1 MTVYSG
7 PVFDMAVNQF
17 GVIANHL
24 EIPMDERDRI
34 LMPKRAITVSCP
46 IHRDDGTVAVFEGY
60 RVQHHLTLGPTKGG
74 TRFAPSVDIGEVA
87 ALAIWMSWK
96 CALVGLPYGGAKGGV
111 NVDLSTISKR
121 ELEALSR
128 RYMQEMIPFVGPH
141 TDVMAPD
148 MGTNEQVMAWFMDTY
163 SMYQGRTVTEI
174 VTGKPVSSGGT
185 LGRREATGRGV
196 AYLARRVLKELSINP
211 GTATAVIQGFGN
223 VGSYAALELHQYGL
237 KVIAVS
243 DHTGALHDP
252 AGLDIPALMRHAGTH
267 GSIAGFSNQLAFDP
281 EQILTLPCD
290 VLVPAA
296 MERVIDAK
304 VAENLKCRV
313 LAEGANGPTTPDAD
327 LVLEKRQ
334 GEVFLIPDILCNSG
348 GVVVSYFEWVQDLQ
362 QLFWEEEEVT
372 RREYAI
378 LDRAFDTMVTA
389 GQGGQDPA
397 SDRGDGDRR
406 GEGPRRQEHARP
418 VPVITGL
425 DHVVVLTGDINAASA
440 AYQTLFARAPAWQY
454 SGDGADRVLFT
465 LDNTTLELVAPS
477 GEGANADRIRAVL
490 AAQGEGLASICFRT
504 SDIARMHRRLDRL
517 TLKPDAHCRG
527 RKPRRDLGRD
537 AVMEAHARG
546 NGGHARHPP
555 VLPRTRQGAAA
566 VGANHDRIDHGDGPC
581 RGLDV
586 GPRAGR
592 RPLWRAAR
600 PRHGARSLAPGLGPA
615 DVLPLRRP
623 HCRGHAPAGQG
634 DGYVAGP
641 AARPVLA
648 RLRHRRHPCAAG
660 CRPASTSRKSAP
672 AASRGRGS

>member
-237 KVIAVS
+237 KIIAVS

-378 LDRAFDTMVTA
+378 LDRAFDTWCSGPKRTR
-389 GQGGQDPA
+389 
-397 SDRGDGDRR
+397 SRI
-406 GEGPRRQEHARP
+406 GPRRWRSAWKRSAPPRTREACSRDYRPRSRRRSHRRHQCGLRGLPDPVCPRAGLAKRRRWRRSRPVHARQHDAGIGGAERRGRGRGSNSCGACRAGRGAGKHLLP
-418 VPVITGL
+418 NQRHRQDPP
-425 DHVVVLTGDINAASA
+425 
-440 AYQTLFARAPAWQY
+440 QARPADAEA
-454 SGDGADRVLFT
+454 G
-465 LDNTTLELVAPS
+465 
-477 GEGANADRIRAVL
+477 
-490 AAQGEGLASICFRT
+490 
-504 SDIARMHRRLDRL
+504 
-517 TLKPDAHCRG
+517 AHCGG
-527 RKPRRDLGRD
+527 RKPRRDQRGC
-537 AVMEAHARG
+537 AVMEAHPRRHRG
-546 NGGHARHPP
+546 NARRPP
-555 VLPRTRQGAAA
+555 VLPRTRQGAPAL
-566 VGANHDRIDHGDGPC
+566 GANDGWIDHGAGPC

-586 GPRAGR
+586 GPRARGCALR
-592 RPLWRAAR
+592 RAAR
-600 PRHGARSLAPGLGPA
+600 PRHGARSLASRIG
-615 DVLPLRRP
+615 
-623 HCRGHAPAGQG
+623 AG
-634 DGYVAGP
+634 
-641 AARPVLA
+641 
-648 RLRHRRHPCAAG
+648 
-660 CRPASTSRKSAP
+660 
-672 AASRGRGS
+672 